1 VAEVDKIKEVDVLQG
16 LNQLWSGD
24 ELVLH
29 ILIANLLIGFILS
42 LAVMYHYRKFSS
54 VLTNK
59 STISRV
65 FPFIILTTIL
75 IISIVK
81 SSLALSLGL
90 VGALSIVRFRT
101 PIKEPEELAYLFIS
115 IAIGLGLG
123 ANQTIN
129 TVFASLL
136 ILLMMGFMKKK
147 MDVSNSSK
155 DYYLSIDMDNIE
167 GDLPSIVEIVSSHS
181 AKADMRRYQVSEDFT
196 NIVFFLDIEDVASL
210 NAITQELKQKHEG
223 VTVSFIDQSKM
234 PAI

>member
-1 VAEVDKIKEVDVLQG
+1 VAQVDKIKEVDMLNN
-16 LNQLWSGD
+16 LNQFWSGD

-29 ILIANLLIGFILS
+29 VLIVNLLIGFILS
-42 LAVMYHYRKFSS
+42 IVVMYHYRKFSS
-54 VLTNK
+54 VLSSK

-65 FPFIILTTIL
+65 LPFIILTTIL

-129 TVFASLL
+129 TIAASLL
-136 ILLMMGFMKKK
+136 ILLMLGFMKKK
-147 MDVSNSSK
+147 MDVSNDTK
-155 DYYLSIDMDNIE
+155 DYYLSLDMENVE
-167 GDLPSIVEIVSSHS
+167 SDLPGIVEIVARHS
-181 AKADMRRYQVSEDFT
+181 NKADMRRYQVSDDFS
-196 NIVFFLDIEDVASL
+196 NVVFFVDIKDITSLD
-210 NAITQELKQKHEG
+210 AITQELKQKYEG
-223 VTVSFIDQSKM
+223 ISISFIDQSKM

>member
-1 VAEVDKIKEVDVLQG
+1 MVEVDKIKEVDMLQS

-29 ILIANLLIGFILS
+29 ILIVNLLIGFILS
-42 LAVMYHYRKFSS
+42 IVVMYHYRKFSS

-129 TVFASLL
+129 TVVSSLL
-136 ILLMMGFMKKK
+136 ILIMMGLIKKK
-147 MDVSNSSK
+147 MDVSMYTK
-155 DYYLSIDMDNIE
+155 DYYLSIDMDNVA
-167 GDLPSIVEIVSSHS
+167 GDLPGIVDIVSSHS
-181 AKADMRRYQVSEDFT
+181 AKADMRRYHVTDDFS
-196 NIVFFLDIEDVASL
+196 NIVFFIDIEDVLIL
-210 NAITQELKQKHEG
+210 NTITQELKLKYKG
-223 VTVSFIDQSKM
+223 ISISFIDQSKM
-234 PAI
+234 PSI